1 MISLETGSPA
11 TCGICK
17 RQTTISFVTDRTGG
31 KAYDLACQHR
41 NGYCETCDMLVPD
54 RSETI
59 QEVLPRCP
67 NCSPEE
73 IELEEDDE

>member
-1 MISLETGSPA
+1 MISLTTGSPA

-17 RQTTISFVTDRTGG
+17 RDTTIKFTTERIGG
-31 KAYDLACQHR
+31 TAYDLGCQHR
-41 NGYCETCDMLVPD
+41 NGYCATCDILVPD

-59 QEVLPRCP
+59 LEIAPRCP

-73 IELEEDDE
+73 AEPEEE